1 MQGTMYRNMEVA
13 PPNRI
18 LFIRPSA
25 LGDVCRSVP
34 VVASLHA
41 AYPESAIDWLVQTEF
56 ADAISSHP
64 SVSEA
69 IAFPRKTLS
78 RWYTPDGFASL
89 KNLISD
95 LRAKKYDLVIDG
107 QGLGRSGLL
116 SFVTGSSRR
125 IGLKNAREFGWIG
138 YTQRV
143 NASSAHTVDQML
155 ELVSNIGIEP
165 VRDMQLYAPRL
176 ASEWWAA
183 QQNNMKLTADYIVL
197 APTSRW
203 LSKRWPIN
211 YFVEIAKY
219 LQSIG
224 KTVVV
229 VGAPLE
235 TNQVKPLLQLKG
247 VINLMPKLSV
257 ANLLAV
263 IKQSS
268 LVIANDSAAL
278 HIAVGFN
285 VPCLGLFGP
294 TNPICVGPYNCE
306 NSVISTPVEYSS
318 LNYRDPKIGDSIMK
332 KISVAEVRSRLDNL
346 LQEL

>member
-1 MQGTMYRNMEVA
+1 MQGTMCLNMETV
-13 PPNRI
+13 PPKRI

-41 AYPESAIDWLVQTEF
+41 AYPKSAIDWLVQTEF
-56 ADAISSHP
+56 VDAISAHP
-64 SVSEA
+64 SVSKV
-69 IAFPRKTLS
+69 IPFPRKTLAQ
-78 RWYTPDGFASL
+78 WYTSEGFTAL
-89 KNLISD
+89 RNMISD

-116 SFVTGSSRR
+116 AFITGSPQRV
-125 IGLKNAREFGWIG
+125 GLKNAREFGWLG

-143 NASSAHTVDQML
+143 NALSVHTVDQML
-155 ELVSNIGIEP
+155 DLVSSIGVEP
-165 VRDMQLYAPRL
+165 VKDMRLYEPESAL
-176 ASEWWAA
+176 KWWAA
-183 QQNNMKLTADYIVL
+183 QKYNMELASDYIVL

-211 YFVEIAKY
+211 CFIEIAKY

-229 VGAPLE
+229 VGAPFE
-235 TNQVKPLLQLKG
+235 TNQVEPLLKVKG
-247 VINLMPKLSV
+247 VVNLMPKLSV
-257 ANLLAV
+257 ANLLSV

-268 LVIANDSAAL
+268 LVVANDSAAL

-294 TNPICVGPYNCE
+294 TNPVRVGPYKCE
-306 NSVISTPVEYSS
+306 NSVISTPVEYSK
-318 LNYRDPKIGDSIMK
+318 LNYRNPKIGDSIMK
-332 KISVAEVRSRLDNL
+332 KITIAEVRSRLDNL